1 MSERSNYY
9 ADRAAYQDAYQNAVA
24 QATGASRATESEYN
38 KSLRE
43 YQEKKEAGDETYEQL
58 RSAIES
64 VGTPLLE
71 EGLKGVVKNI
81 KGRFEDKIA
90 SVSKDLI
97 KKYGVEGGRQR
108 FEAGLKALKEKG
120 IDLKENVE
128 RRAKQSFE
136 KARSGFRDLLPD
148 KAPRPN
154 LSNPEFSEADAD
166 LLRQRGILSRVQKV
180 QGAGEDI
187 LGQYRN
193 DPLYSSKTD
202 SQLADDATRTQ
213 SVVDN
218 LEEQRKGIQS
228 FVRDNQRVL
237 DTEDPNS
244 MAHQTARGKAQELR
258 DALDDNTSRLSS
270 AREDAQT
277 AKNILGRRNA
287 VNALSEASGIEG
299 KSVRAPPIERALGDL
314 ERPSLRVSPTDIPF
328 SSQGESGILKD
339 LQSVNRL
346 RPTSELLSEGATRP
360 TLLQRLAQEQQQ
372 REAEEQASQR
382 AEGTPQQKAPE
393 TEANRNIGE
402 SMGEGAPP
410 ENPAQARTSPE
421 DAQPAENAPSP
432 ETEKPVLEPNP
443 EKSLSADDIEA
454 GAKAVAKRGAGEA
467 TELLTEDAVLGGPED
482 PIGDVITG
490 VTGLAMLLGGIFGK
504 QHDDAPPPPPPKPPM
519 INPAVGLG
527 L

>member
-1 MSERSNYY
+1 MSELSNYY
-9 ADRAAYQDAYQNAVA
+9 SDRSSYQDAYNNAVA

-43 YQEKKEAGDETYEQL
+43 YQEKKEAGDETYENL
-58 RSAIES
+58 RSAVES

-108 FEAGLKALKEKG
+108 FEAGLKSLKEKG

-136 KARSGFRDLLPD
+136 KARQGFRDLLPD

-154 LSNPEFSEADAD
+154 LSNPEFSEADGD

-187 LGQYRN
+187 LGEYRN

-202 SQLADDATRTQ
+202 SQLADEATKTQ

-218 LEEQRKGIQS
+218 LESDREGIKS
-228 FVRDNQRVL
+228 FIRDNEKVL
-237 DTEDPNS
+237 STEDPS
-244 MAHQTARGKAQELR
+244 SAAHQTARGKAQQLR
-258 DALDDNTSRLSS
+258 DDLDANENRLSS

-277 AKNILGRRNA
+277 ARNILGRRNA
-287 VNALSEASGIEG
+287 VNTLSEATGIEDR
-299 KSVRAPPIERALGDL
+299 SIRAPPIERALGDL
-314 ERPSLRVSPTDIPF
+314 ERPSIRVSPDDIPF

-346 RPTSELLSEGATRP
+346 RPTSELISEGATRP
-360 TLLQRLAQEQQQ
+360 TRLQRLAQEQQQ

-402 SMGEGAPP
+402 SLGDDKPP
-410 ENPAQARTSPE
+410 ENPAQARTSPG
-421 DAQPAENAPSP
+421 DAEPAGDAPSP
-432 ETEKPVLEPNP
+432 ETQKPVLEPNP
-443 EKSLSADDIEA
+443 ETTSTADDIEA

-467 TELLTEDAVLGGPED
+467 SELLTEDAVMGGPED
-482 PIGDVITG
+482 VVGDVITG
-490 VTGLAMLLGGIFGK
+490 ITGLGMLLGGIFGK
-504 QHDDAPPPPPPKPPM
+504 KHDDAPPPPPPKPPM